1 MNIRSAGWITE
12 ASTSTSTSPAAGSGD
27 ATSRTVKTVA
37 GSPRSWKIA
46 ARIRPVLEPAATR
59 REREDKSAI
68 SRSVRPA
75 RPASL
80 APYGHEPHGRPLDHD
95 SDDLLG
101 SVEDV
106 TEFAFYAYDDLAD
119 AVDLQRHAA
128 NDVEYMVFL
137 VD

>member
-1 MNIRSAGWITE
+1 M
-12 ASTSTSTSPAAGSGD
+12 
-27 ATSRTVKTVA
+27 
-37 GSPRSWKIA
+37 
-46 ARIRPVLEPAATR
+46 
-59 REREDKSAI
+59 
-68 SRSVRPA
+68 
-75 RPASL
+75 
-80 APYGHEPHGRPLDHD
+80 DHD

-137 VD
+137 VDAEHAWVARRSSRALALFIIPI